1 LKRKP
6 NKVITYTLHIR
17 PTINKW
23 IKYQLYSP
31 MFLLY
36 CDLLTFIVLKY
47 ISDYAAL
54 GLLCKSS
61 CGPPSNLSLRPLVY
75 GITLHL
81 VFGRLPYT
89 RTLTHRQLELIVLW
103 LAKDLRQSVRS
114 RHDLGHVELCW
125 PLTSSP

>member
-17 PTINKW
+17 PTIDKW

-61 CGPPSNLSLRPLVY
+61 CGAPNNLSLRPL
-75 GITLHL
+75 
-81 VFGRLPYT
+81 PYM
-89 RTLTHRQLELIVLW
+89 LQYFNH
-103 LAKDLRQSVRS
+103 AKAYAFLFPSFLLMLS
-114 RHDLGHVELCW
+114 L
-125 PLTSSP
+125 